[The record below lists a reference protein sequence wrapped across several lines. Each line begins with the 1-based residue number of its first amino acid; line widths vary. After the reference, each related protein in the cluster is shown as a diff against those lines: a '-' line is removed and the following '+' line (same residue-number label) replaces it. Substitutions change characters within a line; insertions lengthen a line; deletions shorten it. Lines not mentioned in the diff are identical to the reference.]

1 MLTTIIILLII
12 AFIVFPEWMTFGLK
26 GGILALLFLAF
37 AAILIWTSLGF
48 LGKIIIIIG
57 LVIYF
62 IRR

>member
-12 AFIVFPEWMTFGLK
+12 AFIVFPEWMTIKLK
-26 GGILALLFLAF
+26 GGILLLLFLAF

-48 LGKIIIIIG
+48 LGKIIIIG

>member
-12 AFIVFPEWMTFGLK
+12 AFIVFPEWMTFRLK

-48 LGKIIIIIG
+48 LGKIILIG